1 VRAGLARRGERGAA
15 LVMALLALMV
25 LTLLGL
31 ALTSMSL
38 TSLSAANS
46 ERDANLAFYA
56 AEAGLAHGLGLLEAS
71 PAGSFDALLRAADGV
86 PCNGDELAGA
96 VPGFPG
102 FPTADER
109 IETTGRAFP
118 PAIGYRVALCDDHAV
133 ESTAAG
139 PGLPD
144 TNAAHDANQR
154 ILIRSTATARGG
166 ASATIEAVATRL
178 SLPGLLVDGPLRITG
193 NVALRGAG
201 GAVHA
206 NGDLDL
212 SGTPCAELFFSSSG
226 LAVAGGAV
234 QGGAGCASGSADV
247 RSGQPRIP
255 PPALAPQSLRARAD
269 FILGADGFIRLPEGG
284 VVTVPG
290 WSWDSGNRR
299 WSGGGNI
306 GPGTYYAEGNVDLSG
321 NPGAGGHGGGPLSL
335 TLIAEGWV
343 DVTGTPNLAPA
354 LVGPPAY
361 SIVAGTDLRI
371 AGNPGTTYQGLFY
384 AGDQV
389 DFSGNP
395 TVVGQVI
402 AANRGDLGHPADP
415 DRPALGNLVL
425 RQDGYISLSGNVT
438 IVYDGGSGL
447 SGTGLADW
455 RECRGPDPDAP
466 CDP

>member
-1 VRAGLARRGERGAA
+1 MSPRRSRTCERGAA

-56 AEAGLAHGLGLLEAS
+56 AEGGLAHGLGLLEAS
-71 PAGSFDALLRAADGV
+71 PAGGFDALLQAGDGV
-86 PCNGDELAGA
+86 PCSGDELAGG
-96 VPGFPG
+96 VVGFPE
-102 FPTADER
+102 FPAADER
-109 IETTGRAFP
+109 IAASGRAFP
-118 PAIGYRVALCDDHAV
+118 PAIGYRVALCDDHAL
-133 ESTAAG
+133 ESTASG

-144 TNAAHDANQR
+144 TNPAHDANQR
-154 ILIRSTATARGG
+154 ILVRSTGTARGG
-166 ASATIEAVATRL
+166 ASATIEAVAARL

-193 NVALRGAG
+193 NVALHGAG
-201 GAVHA
+201 GSVHA
-206 NGDLDL
+206 NADLDL
-212 SGTPCAELFFSSSG
+212 SGTPCAERYFSSSG

-234 QGGAGCASGSADV
+234 QGGAGCAAGSADV
-247 RSGQPRIP
+247 RSDQPRVP
-255 PPALAPQSLRARAD
+255 LPALAPQSLRARAD

-290 WSWDSGNRR
+290 WSWDSGSRR
-299 WSGGGNI
+299 WSGSGGI
-306 GPGTYYAEGNVDLSG
+306 GPGTYYVEGNVDLSG
-321 NPGAGGHGGGPLSL
+321 NPGAGPHAAGPLPL

-343 DVTGTPNLAPA
+343 DVTGAPNLTPA
-354 LVGPPAY
+354 LVGPPAF
-361 SIVAGTDLRI
+361 SIVAGTDVRL
-371 AGNPGTTYQGLFY
+371 AGDPGTTFQGLFY

-389 DFSGNP
+389 DISGNP

-402 AANRGDLGHPADP
+402 SANRGDLGHPADP
-415 DRPALGNLVL
+415 DKPALGNLVL
-425 RQDGYISLSGNVT
+425 RQDGYVSLSGNVT

-447 SGTGLADW
+447 SGSGLLDW

-466 CDP
+466 CGP